1 MCSFAIVVRTQDL
14 GGSFSIYA
22 MFIGGREMVEVAFP
36 SLPTKQHDA
45 LIFPF
50 WIDVKHLK

>member
-1 MCSFAIVVRTQDL
+1 MCSLAIVVRTQDP
-14 GGSFSIYA
+14 GGSFSICA
-22 MFIGGREMVEVAFP
+22 MLAGGREMVGAVLP
-36 SLPTKQHDA
+36 SLPTKKHAA